1 MITERNINSLLSQ
14 WKKRLSNEEYSEEY
28 RCALGE
34 CMYDLQNLL
43 EKIKEEEEANL
54 QEVIANLPSKE
65 VEDYLMQQ
73 EADEYLAS
81 MEAHES
87 SVA

>member
-1 MITERNINSLLSQ
+1 MIVEDNIRSLLSQ
-14 WKKRLSNEEYSEEY
+14 WKERLSNESYSEEY

-34 CMYDLQNLL
+34 CMYDLQNILD
-43 EKIKEEEEANL
+43 KIKKEEAANL

-81 MEAHES
+81 MEAHDS
-87 SVA
+87 SAA

>member
-1 MITERNINSLLSQ
+1 MIIEDNISSLLSQ
-14 WKKRLSNEEYSEEY
+14 WKKRLSNESYSEEY

-34 CMYDLQNLL
+34 CMYDLQNILD
-43 EKIKEEEEANL
+43 KIKEEEEANL

-81 MEAHES
+81 MEAHDS
-87 SVA
+87 SAA

>member
-1 MITERNINSLLSQ
+1 MIIEDNISSLLSQ
-14 WKKRLSNEEYSEEY
+14 WKKRLSNESYSEEY

-34 CMYDLQNLL
+34 CMYDLQNILD
-43 EKIKEEEEANL
+43 KIKEEEEANL
-54 QEVIANLPSKE
+54 QEVIANLPFKE

-81 MEAHES
+81 MEAHDS
-87 SVA
+87 SAA